1 MLSNICFVIAMLALG
16 SMLLAAVSGLLK
28 DGLSGLKGNAKW
40 VGISLVIYVITFAI
54 FLFTQ

>member
-1 MLSNICFVIAMLALG
+1 MLSNICLVIAMVALG

-28 DGLSGLKGNAKW
+28 DGLKGLKSNARW
-40 VGISLVIYVITFAI
+40 AGISLGIYVITFSI